1 MTVILIVGSM
11 NARCFLANLII
22 AIIKFNQEY
31 IIQYHINKVFDD
43 IFSLNMI
50 LDVIL
55 NINIVIKYQSRLYLS
70 RTYSKYV

>member
-22 AIIKFNQEY
+22 AIFKFNQEY
-31 IIQYHINKVFDD
+31 INQYHINKVFDD